1 MLEFEDE
8 NRRMLADKFGPQL
21 DCARDLLAVGQQVAA
36 AISPNELRELLRE
49 YRRLSRDTSGSA
61 GDLRHARLRAKAL
74 DSAVKQYP

>member
-1 MLEFEDE
+1 MTTASRQQQSNHDDDPQY
-8 NRRMLADKFGPQL
+8 LAEW
-21 DCARDLLAVGQQVAA
+21 AAQVAA